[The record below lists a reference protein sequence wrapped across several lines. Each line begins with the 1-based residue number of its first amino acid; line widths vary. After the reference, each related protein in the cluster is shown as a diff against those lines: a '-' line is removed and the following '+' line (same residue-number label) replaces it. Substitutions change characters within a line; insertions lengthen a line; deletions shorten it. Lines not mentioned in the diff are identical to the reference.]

1 MELNSEKQ
9 KVMKEL
15 QRNKNGWAKLQNNH
29 APTL

>member
-9 KVMKEL
+9 KLLEEFL
-15 QRNKNGWAKLQNNH
+15 TKNGWAKLRANH